1 MLCLLF
7 LSLLFFQWVHFHLQ
21 VIKRQSETNQ
31 TGRLLNCINVAAGV
45 NVITHGLHFHTNQSR
60 TVTYLRWQV
69 IRSNSTLNKMMHI
82 VESWNLWPFKS
93 LEVFLPDTDQ
103 SCRIAPELRS
113 VRHLAPHNKPQER
126 SRASGCAVN
135 LFSDWKYKGREIEK
149 QLSTKKVVWNGISK
163 ENPWKARFSFN
174 KAQQL
179 RHFALHD
186 RLCLAALRRKRSGE
200 REVIAL
206 WAFTETRNNNN
217 RKV

>member
-1 MLCLLF
+1 MSSFSFTGDQKTIWNQPDRSFVEL
-7 LSLLFFQWVHFHLQ
+7 H
-21 VIKRQSETNQ
+21 KRRCRCE
-31 TGRLLNCINVAAGV
+31 CV
-45 NVITHGLHFHTNQSR
+45 THGLHFHTNQSQ

-103 SCRIAPELRS
+103 SCRVAPELRS

-163 ENPWKARFSFN
+163 ENPWKARF
-174 KAQQL
+174 
-179 RHFALHD
+179 
-186 RLCLAALRRKRSGE
+186 
-200 REVIAL
+200 
-206 WAFTETRNNNN
+206 
-217 RKV
+217 